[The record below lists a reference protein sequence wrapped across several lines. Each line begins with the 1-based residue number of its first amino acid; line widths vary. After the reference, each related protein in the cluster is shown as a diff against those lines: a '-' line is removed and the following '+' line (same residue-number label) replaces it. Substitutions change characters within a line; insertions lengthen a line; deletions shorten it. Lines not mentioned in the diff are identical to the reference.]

1 MRVVLTR
8 AEAQAEPLAARLE
21 ALGHE
26 VVRCPLIRIEPLGDE
41 PLDFGLYDWVVV
53 TSPNGA
59 DEIGRRLVEA
69 PRHFAAIGPA
79 TAEALTRHG
88 YEPDLVA
95 RVHTQEG
102 LRDELPPGRVLLAA
116 AEGAR
121 RDVLAADF
129 LPLYRTIELHP
140 PAPEGDVALLASA
153 SAARGLAATGARLPV
168 VSIGPQTTQAAR
180 AVGFDVV
187 AEATTHDLDGLV
199 AALQSV

>member
-1 MRVVLTR
+1 VKIVVTR
-8 AEAQAEPLAARLE
+8 SAAKAEPLAARLE

-41 PLDFGLYDWVVV
+41 PVDPAGYDWVVV

-59 DEIGRRLVEA
+59 DQIARRLVAA
-69 PRHFAAIGPA
+69 PQHFAAIGPA
-79 TAEALTRHG
+79 TAEALRGHG
-88 YEPDLVA
+88 HEPDLVA

-102 LRDELPPGRVLLAA
+102 LRDELPPGRTLLAA

-121 RDVLAADF
+121 QGVIDADF
-129 LPLYRTIELHP
+129 LPLYRTVELTP

-153 SAARGLAATGARLPV
+153 SAARGLAATGAHLPV

-180 AVGFDVV
+180 DAGFDVV
-187 AEATTHDLDGLV
+187 AEATTHDLEGLL
-199 AALQSV
+199 AALESL